1 MLLINCKTHLALNL
15 TKNYVMSNIIGNTIF
30 KITNTKLYVL
40 IVTLSAKDNVKLTKQ
55 LNEGFKRSVYWD
67 QCKTEMKPKNL
78 NNINPLRILLDAS
91 FQGNK
96 RLFGLAF
103 SNTTA
108 DVANNPFNNTNNRV
122 EKNSHRKYFLP
133 RVDVINYIV
142 LTDGG
147 NFYDQPIGDQIK
159 KYDEIRNIATGQH
172 NMITQQNICQIISV
186 SNTITN

>member
-1 MLLINCKTHLALNL
+1 
-15 TKNYVMSNIIGNTIF
+15 
-30 KITNTKLYVL
+30 
-40 IVTLSAKDNVKLTKQ
+40 
-55 LNEGFKRSVYWD
+55 
-67 QCKTEMKPKNL
+67 MKPKNL

-133 RVDVINYIV
+133 RVDVTNYNV

-172 NMITQQNICQIISV
+172 NMITQQNICQIISI

>member
-1 MLLINCKTHLALNL
+1 
-15 TKNYVMSNIIGNTIF
+15 MSNIVGNTIF

-55 LNEGFKRSVYWD
+55 LNEGFKRSVYWN

-133 RVDVINYIV
+133 RVDVTNYNV

-172 NMITQQNICQIISV
+172 NMITQQNICQIISI